1 MRRSNT
7 QNIGEVIQEVL
18 KELHID
24 EKLKEISIINAWD
37 EVVGEK
43 FAKYTDGIYV
53 KNKVLFVH
61 LKSPIVRSE
70 LAMHKSALI
79 KGLNEKAGSRVI
91 EEVVLR

>member
-7 QNIGEVIQEVL
+7 QNIGEVIKEVL

-37 EVVGEK
+37 EVVGNK
-43 FAKYTDGIYV
+43 FAKYTSNIYI

-70 LAMHKSALI
+70 LLMHKTAI
-79 KGLNEKAGSRVI
+79 VKALNEKAGSRVI